1 MTVASHNRNT
11 WMGAL
16 LVVALAMCCGCGPVT
31 TASMI
36 DDAER
41 ELAEARGLD
50 ATKNAPYEYH
60 KADRFLHKAKQL
72 QGYGLY
78 EQSSTFAR
86 RSRLMAERAVD
97 VARLAKDRQTR
108 QNKFGS
114 KVKRRAPGFTPSSE

>member
-1 MTVASHNRNT
+1 MTKASHKRSIGT
-11 WMGAL
+11 GAL
-16 LVVALAMCCGCGPVT
+16 LILALTLCCACGPVT

-41 ELAEARGLD
+41 ELVEARGLD
-50 ATKNAPYEYH
+50 APKNAPYEYH

-97 VARLAKDRQTR
+97 VARLAKDRQKR

-114 KVKRRAPGFTPSSE
+114 KAKRKTPGFTPSSE

>member
-1 MTVASHNRNT
+1 MTPRFDNRNP
-11 WMGAL
+11 WMHAL
-16 LVVALAMCCGCGPVT
+16 VVVALAMCCSCGPVT

-86 RSRLMAERAVD
+86 RSRLMAERAID
-97 VARLAKDRQTR
+97 VARLAKDRHSR
-108 QNKFGS
+108 QDKFGS
-114 KVKRRAPGFTPSSE
+114 KAKRKTPGFTPSSE